1 MHMRIT
7 FVLLLGVIQLF
18 AADPRIGTW
27 KEISLE
33 ENPTTRLT
41 VAPEANGIHLVIAGD
56 AGGALEFTAKFD
68 GLDYPVRHTVAVN
81 QIALRKVSKSII
93 EATFKKD
100 GRATGGVRRYEVS
113 TDGNELVCTDTV
125 TGQEDQYA
133 LVFDRKGG
141 PRDSTNLVV
150 GAWIMNHAKTVQR
163 NPEMIT
169 FTADGENGVDFSGSA
184 GFGYTAQFD
193 GKDYPTQQSRDDAVS
208 LKLVDAQTVKETW
221 KSHGIVTTSVRCLV
235 SPDGQQLTMISEG
248 VQPDGKHFKSK
259 EVYRKQ

>member
-1 MHMRIT
+1 MRIALA
-7 FVLLLGVIQLF
+7 LLLGVVSLY

-27 KEISLE
+27 KEISLV

-41 VAPEANGIHLVIAGD
+41 VTAEPNGIHLVIAGD

-68 GLDYPVRHTVAVN
+68 GLDYPVQHTEAVN
-81 QIALRKVSKSII
+81 QVVLRKISKSRI

-100 GRATGGVRRYEVS
+100 GRETGGMRRYDVS
-113 TDGNELVCTDTV
+113 KNGRELICTDSV

-133 LVFDRKGG
+133 IVFDRKGG
-141 PRDSTNLVV
+141 PRDSTNLLV
-150 GAWIMNHAKTVQR
+150 GGWTMNHAKTVDH
-163 NPEMIT
+163 NPEVIKY
-169 FTADGENGVDFSGSA
+169 TADGENGVDFSGSA

-208 LKLVDAQTVKETW
+208 LKLVDARTVEETW
-221 KSHGIVTTSVRCLV
+221 KWHGKVTDSVRCIV
-235 SPDGQQLTMISEG
+235 SPDGQQLTMISDG
-248 VQPDGKHFKSK
+248 VQPDGKRFKSK